1 MKEQFKTFQDKV
13 KQYVLR
19 DFDNSRDIII
29 VVRDIKDPYVHID
42 IDNTIK
48 PSKEY
53 KEDIILVTKL

>member
-48 PSKEY
+48 PSKE
-53 KEDIILVTKL
+53 